1 MKKFSK
7 ILVFLV
13 AIFAILPLF
22 PAEEL
27 TFETICKHLAAY
39 KNTTGEF
46 TQIKTEIFGNFHPH
60 ERRCRLENAE
70 AGSFESRDNRR
81 LHDLD

>member
-1 MKKFSK
+1 MKKCTK
-7 ILVFLV
+7 ILIFLV
-13 AIFAILPLF
+13 MIFAILPLF

-46 TQIKTEIFGNFHPH
+46 TQIKT
-60 ERRCRLENAE
+60 NALKKSLKSS
-70 AGSFESRDNRR
+70 GTFILTRDGQTG
-81 LHDLD
+81 